1 LSKLD
6 GLHQRTVI
14 AEWTIPKK
22 QTHVV
27 NDKAM
32 NAICQVLS
40 PSEFSRISHCKT
52 TEEAWEVLETTYEG
66 TQLVKTTKLQTLIS
80 QFEGIRM
87 LEEETFNDYY
97 TKIKDLRNSMIS
109 LGKKISYAKI
119 IKKISRSLD
128 ERFRIKVTT
137 IDESKDLDTMRI
149 EELVGFLQTS
159 EFFFASL

>member
-1 LSKLD
+1 
-6 GLHQRTVI
+6 
-14 AEWTIPKK
+14 
-22 QTHVV
+22 
-27 NDKAM
+27 
-32 NAICQVLS
+32 
-40 PSEFSRISHCKT
+40 
-52 TEEAWEVLETTYEG
+52 
-66 TQLVKTTKLQTLIS
+66 
-80 QFEGIRM
+80 M